1 MGNKRTPEIYFRY
14 CWGVANPL
22 TDPPEWV
29 ELIFIPSWSSLGLY
43 KRLGDMPPRMPILD
57 VGDGTNADA
66 ESPS

>member
-29 ELIFIPSWSSLGLY
+29 ELIFIPSWSSLGIY
-43 KRLGDMPPRMPILD
+43 RRAGP
-57 VGDGTNADA
+57 
-66 ESPS
+66 SPSLSPSLLPAQENEEGTSSSG